1 METVFDEV
9 ILLMGTIFDEVI
21 MLMGTIFDETTM
33 NRRGGGPWQG
43 D

>member
-1 METVFDEV
+1 MK
-9 ILLMGTIFDEVI
+9 LLLLVGTIFDEVI
-21 MLMGTIFDETTM
+21 MLMGTIFDEATM